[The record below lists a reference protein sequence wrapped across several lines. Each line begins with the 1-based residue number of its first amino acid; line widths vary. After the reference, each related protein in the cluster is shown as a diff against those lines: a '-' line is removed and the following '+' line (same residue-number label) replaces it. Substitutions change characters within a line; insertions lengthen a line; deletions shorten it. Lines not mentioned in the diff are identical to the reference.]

1 MVSRVKII
9 SLNVRGLRNQVKRRS
24 IFSYLK
30 NQKATLY
37 CLQETFS
44 KEEDEKIWSAEWG
57 GQIIFSH
64 GSEHSR
70 GVCLLLS
77 VNSGLSFT
85 TVYADRDGRYIIAK
99 INIGGEQLFV
109 VNIYAPNKGLEQ
121 ELFIRDLG
129 ANLISKTDITKVII
143 AGDWNCSLLPKDKC
157 GGLPWKETTYRN
169 SIVDLME
176 ELDLVDIYRKLHPN
190 TKAFTYE
197 SKSLKLKSRIDY
209 FLVSDTIVV
218 NAKRAEIRPSIA
230 PDHKAI
236 FLSFEIQGKFKRGP
250 GSWKFNN

>member
-1 MVSRVKII
+1 MTSRVKII
-9 SLNVRGLRNQVKRRS
+9 SLNVRGLRNPVKRRS

-44 KEEDEKIWSAEWG
+44 KEDDEKIWSAEWG

-70 GVCLLLS
+70 GVCMLPN
-77 VNSGLSFT
+77 VNSGFSLS
-85 TVYADRDGRYIIAK
+85 TVHADRDGRCIISK
-99 INIGGEQLFV
+99 IKIGDEQLFV
-109 VNIYAPNKGLEQ
+109 INIYAPNKGAEQ
-121 ELFIRDLG
+121 EIFIRNLG
-129 ANLISKTDITKVII
+129 ANLISKTDITKIII
-143 AGDWNCSLLPKDKC
+143 AGDWNGSLFPKDKC
-157 GGLPWKETTYRN
+157 GGLRWKETNYRN

-176 ELDLVDIYRKLHPN
+176 KLDLVGIYRKLHPN

-209 FLVSDTIVV
+209 FLVSSTIAV

-236 FLSFEIQGKFKRGP
+236 FLSFEIQGEFKRDP
-250 GSWKFNN
+250 GS